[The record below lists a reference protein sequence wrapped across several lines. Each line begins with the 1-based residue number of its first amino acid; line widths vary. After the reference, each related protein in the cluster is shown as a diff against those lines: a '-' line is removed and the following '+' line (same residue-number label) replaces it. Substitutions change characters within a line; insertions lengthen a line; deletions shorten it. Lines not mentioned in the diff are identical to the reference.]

1 MNSNSTTN
9 SVKTDSGRCSDI
21 YTDEIKKQIN
31 TLKRFREAW
40 LRFPGDWATVPIR
53 RS

>member
-31 TLKRFREAW
+31 TLILQMVSLVSCR
-40 LRFPGDWATVPIR
+40 G
-53 RS
+53 